1 VIVYDAIIVAG
12 GRGSRLGGVR
22 KPELRVRGRRLLDLA
37 LAAVSGARA
46 RVVVGDVEV
55 PGGVLLTREDPPYG
69 GPVAGVE
76 AGFAALES
84 HAPRTLL
91 LAADL
96 PDVEAAVAEL
106 LAAAFSPEAD
116 AADGVCLC
124 DADGRLQWL
133 LGVYRT
139 DALAAR
145 LAARASEG
153 FTAMYRLLE
162 PLTLVG
168 VAPSAAS
175 VADVDTPQDAAR
187 WGAKEDT

>member
-1 VIVYDAIIVAG
+1 M
-12 GRGSRLGGVR
+12 
-22 KPELRVRGRRLLDLA
+22 
-37 LAAVSGARA
+37 
-46 RVVVGDVEV
+46 
-55 PGGVLLTREDPPYG
+55 
-69 GPVAGVE
+69 
-76 AGFAALES
+76 
-84 HAPRTLL
+84 
-91 LAADL
+91 
-96 PDVEAAVAEL
+96 
-106 LAAAFSPEAD
+106 
-116 AADGVCLC
+116 
-124 DADGRLQWL
+124 
-133 LGVYRT
+133 YRT